1 MLSFMLFIFMN
12 MIRCIYA
19 IKGNHMPNSAN
30 TVASADAKT
39 VKEWYD
45 RNEIVLV
52 DVRETSEYD
61 QEHIAGSLLLPM
73 SSFDPEIFPRIPGK
87 KVVLHC
93 AIGKRSESAGKMLLN
108 EGYDGVIHLT
118 GGIDAWKAEGY
129 PTEVQILPPAKK
141 AAVPTFLC
149 PPPGQVLEKEYLI
162 PLGISPSDLSGRL
175 GISINATD
183 ALIKGETP
191 IGVELSLR
199 LARYFSTAP
208 DFWVQLQLD
217 HDMERAR
224 HKLGEEIRLK
234 IAPRTA
240 Q

>member
-1 MLSFMLFIFMN
+1 MSN
-12 MIRCIYA
+12 PA
-19 IKGNHMPNSAN
+19 K
-30 TVASADAKT
+30 TVESADAKT

-52 DVRETSEYD
+52 DVRETSEFD
-61 QEHIAGSLLLPM
+61 QEHIAGALLLPM
-73 SSFDPEIFPRIPGK
+73 SSLDPELFPEISDK

-93 AIGKRSESAGKMLLN
+93 AIGKRSEAAGKMLLS
-108 EGYDGVIHLT
+108 EGYPGVVHLT
-118 GGIDAWKAEGY
+118 GGLDAWKAAGY
-129 PTEVQILPPAKK
+129 PTEVQILPPDEK
-141 AAVPTFLC
+141 AAAAVFLC
-149 PPPGQVLEKEYLI
+149 PPPGNVLDKEYLK
-162 PLGISPSDLSGRL
+162 PLKITPADLSGRV
-175 GISINATD
+175 GISLNTVD

-217 HDMERAR
+217 HDMEQAR
-224 HKLGEEIRLK
+224 HKMGEEIRLK
-234 IAPRTA
+234 ITPRTA

>member
-1 MLSFMLFIFMN
+1 MST
-12 MIRCIYA
+12 
-19 IKGNHMPNSAN
+19 PAN
-30 TVASADAKT
+30 TVISADAKT

-73 SSFDPEIFPRIPGK
+73 SSFDPEIFPEIPSK

-93 AIGKRSESAGKMLLN
+93 AIGKRSEAAGKMLLS
-108 EGYDGVIHLT
+108 EGYAGVIHLT
-118 GGIDAWKAEGY
+118 GGIDAWKAAGY
-129 PTEVQILPPAKK
+129 PTEVQILPPDKK
-141 AAVPTFLC
+141 AAEPVYLC
-149 PPPGQVLEKEYLI
+149 PPPGSILAKEYLN
-162 PLGISPSDLSGRL
+162 PLKISVDQLAGNIQ
-175 GISINATD
+175 ISVNAVD

-217 HDMERAR
+217 HDMEQAR
-224 HKLGEEIRLK
+224 HKMGEEIRLK
-234 IAPRTA
+234 ITPRTA

>member
-1 MLSFMLFIFMN
+1 MSN
-12 MIRCIYA
+12 
-19 IKGNHMPNSAN
+19 PPN
-30 TVASADAKT
+30 TVVSADAQT

-73 SSFDPEIFPRIPGK
+73 SSFDPEIFPEIPSK
-87 KVVLHC
+87 NVVLHC
-93 AIGKRSESAGKMLLN
+93 AIGKRSEAAGKMLLG
-108 EGYDGVIHLT
+108 EGYLGVIHLT
-118 GGIDAWKAEGY
+118 GGLDAWKAAGY
-129 PTEVQILPPAKK
+129 PTEVQILPPSEK
-141 AAVPTFLC
+141 AAQPAFLC
-149 PPPGQVLEKEYLI
+149 PQPGQVLEKEYLL
-162 PLGISPSDLSGRL
+162 PLGITPTDLSGRL
-175 GISINATD
+175 SISLNATD

-191 IGVELSLR
+191 VGVELSLR

-217 HDMERAR
+217 HDMEQAR

-234 IAPRTA
+234 ITPRTA